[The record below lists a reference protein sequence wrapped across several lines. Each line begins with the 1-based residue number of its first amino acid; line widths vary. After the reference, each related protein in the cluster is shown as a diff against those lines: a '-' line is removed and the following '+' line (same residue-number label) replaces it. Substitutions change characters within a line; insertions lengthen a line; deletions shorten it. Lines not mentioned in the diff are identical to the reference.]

1 MIILTYMLQACILAH
16 QPYEAST
23 VVPLIDCLMRTHTKL
38 ASISKVYRSNMIFEF
53 SQQNV
58 ENRTEEDLRTFD
70 LSKFF
75 CKTSPIFHLKE
86 VFFVAKVFICDF
98 WWQSFWLE
106 MLQTR
111 PCVGT
116 MPGWV
121 GSWRLA
127 WGDYIAL
134 SLYLYLYLYLYLC
147 CSYLHSLVLL
157 KCFHW
162 KVQTIW
168 LTKQII
174 SQFPWRLPSKP
185 WACEM

>member
-1 MIILTYMLQACILAH
+1 MLQACILAH

-38 ASISKVYRSNMIFEF
+38 ASISKVYRSNMILSFHNKISRAE
-53 SQQNV
+53 QKRTLGRLTW
-58 ENRTEEDLRTFD
+58 ENSFVKRPTL
-70 LSKFF
+70 
-75 CKTSPIFHLKE
+75 SPIRS
-86 VFFVAKVFICDF
+86 FFAKVFICDF
-98 WWQSFWLE
+98 WWPSFWLE

-116 MPGWV
+116 MPGWI

>member
-16 QPYEAST
+16 EPYEAST

-38 ASISKVYRSNMIFEF
+38 ASISKVYRSNMKFWIFTIKCREPNRRRPEDVWPEKILLQNRPTF
-53 SQQNV
+53 SPM
-58 ENRTEEDLRTFD
+58 R
-70 LSKFF
+70 S
-75 CKTSPIFHLKE
+75 
-86 VFFVAKVFICDF
+86 FFVAKVFICDF
-98 WWQSFWLE
+98 LWQSFWLE

-174 SQFPWRLPSKP
+174 SQFPWRLPSTP